1 MVIMMGI
8 VEILALILIFI
19 VVIKLIVS
27 LVKPELLFSLG
38 KTIYSRTV
46 VVQFIALLLAGI
58 VGYFLTAAG
67 IDLIEIMA
75 VFVLA
80 FLLLAVT
87 IAPFEKRLV
96 TEAKQMFDHGEFWQK
111 NWPGFLIWLAL
122 AFWAAY
128 QLLQKT
134 R

>member
-1 MVIMMGI
+1 MGV
-8 VEILALILIFI
+8 VEILALMLILI
-19 VVIKLIVS
+19 VVIKLIVL

-38 KTIYSRTV
+38 KTIYSRPAI
-46 VVQFIALLLAGI
+46 VQLIALSLA
-58 VGYFLTAAG
+58 VTVAYFLTVAG

-80 FLLLAVT
+80 FLLLAIT

-96 TEAKQMFDHGEFWQK
+96 TEAKQMFGRGEFWQK

-128 QLLQKT
+128 QLLQKL